1 MTGDDAQGK
10 RWRASLL
17 FGGYGLVLL
26 FLFLRVGHLQ
36 IARHDA
42 MAALSDQNRLRPT
55 VQQPVR
61 GRIYDRDGLLI
72 VDNRISWTVTVSPQ
86 DFRDNESVIT
96 DVADILGIPV
106 SRIEERLQQ
115 RKGHLYTPVPIARDV
130 SFEVVARLS
139 ERRPD
144 LPGVSIQME
153 PRRRYPFG
161 MSAAHILGYLRE
173 IDDIDLAARQSR
185 GEDYIFGDLV
195 GKEGLER
202 SHEADLRGSKGV
214 NYLEVDARGRTI
226 GPAAD
231 RSGKSAIQGS
241 DLIATLDIQ
250 LQQTAEAAFHDTARG
265 AVVVMDPRDGALL
278 VLASVPSFDLRDFSG
293 VLEAAMWDSLNNDE
307 RMPLINRPIAGLYP
321 PASPFKAVTTLA
333 GFEQGVIDLTTTFDP
348 CVPGGW
354 RLGNRS
360 FQCWNEI
367 HGSLSVVEAIEQSCD
382 VFFYQVGVETG
393 LRPLSRMARAFGL
406 GEVTGLNIPGEV
418 AGSFPDAAYYDR
430 TIGQGQWVEEG
441 QVINLAIGQGEILVT
456 PLQMAC
462 LTAAIANG
470 GALVTPYLVAFTEQ
484 PANGDRT
491 AISQTPPR
499 IIGALDPDVLDIVR
513 EGMVRVV
520 HGENGTAKNVAW
532 RAPGI
537 NVAGKT
543 GTGQNPHGENH
554 AWFTCFAPADDP
566 QIVVTVLVENGG
578 GGSAVAAPIAAA
590 ILKAWFDTHPQSV
603 QDVGGSRRLP

>member
-1 MTGDDAQGK
+1 M
-10 RWRASLL
+10 L

-36 IARHDA
+36 IARHEA
-42 MAALSDQNRLRPT
+42 LTALSDQNRLRPT
-55 VQQPVR
+55 VEQPVR
-61 GRIYDRDGLLI
+61 GRIYDRFERLI

-86 DFRDNESVIT
+86 DFRDDGPVIAE
-96 DVADILGIPV
+96 VADILGISV
-106 SRIEERLQQ
+106 TEIKERLQK
-115 RKGHLYTPVPIARDV
+115 RSGHLYTPVPIARDV
-130 SFEVVARLS
+130 SFDVVAQLS

-144 LPGVSIQME
+144 LPGVTIQME
-153 PRRRYPFG
+153 PRRRYPYG

-173 IDDIDLAARQSR
+173 INDTDLTSRQSK
-185 GEDYIFGDLV
+185 GEDYIFGDLI

-202 SHEADLRGSKGV
+202 SNEAVLRGSKGV
-214 NYLEVDARGRTI
+214 HYLEVDARGRTI
-226 GPAAD
+226 GYAAD
-231 RSGKSAIQGS
+231 RSGKPAIQGS
-241 DLIATLDIQ
+241 DLITTLDIE

-265 AVVVMDPRDGALL
+265 AVVAMDPRTGALL
-278 VLASVPSFDLRDFSG
+278 VLASVPSFDPRDFSG
-293 VLEAAMWDSLNNDE
+293 VLEAAMWDSLNNNV
-307 RMPLINRPIAGLYP
+307 RKPLINRAIAGLYP
-321 PASPFKAVTTLA
+321 PASAFKVVTTLA
-333 GFEQGVIDLTTTFDP
+333 GFDQEVINRTTTFDA

-360 FQCWNEI
+360 FHCWNET
-367 HGSLSVVEAIEQSCD
+367 HGRLSVVEAIEQSCD
-382 VFFYQVGVETG
+382 VYFYQAGLEVG
-393 LRPLSRMARAFGL
+393 LRALNRMAGAFGL
-406 GEVTGLNIPGEV
+406 GEVTGLNLAGEE
-418 AGSFPDAAYYDR
+418 AGLFPDAAYYDR

-456 PLQMAC
+456 PLQMAR

-470 GALVTPYLVAFTEQ
+470 GALVTPYLAAFTER
-484 PANGDRT
+484 PATGDRT
-491 AISQTPPR
+491 AISQSPPR
-499 IIGALDPDVLDIVR
+499 TMSALDPVVLDIVR

-532 RAPGI
+532 RVPGI
-537 NVAGKT
+537 TIAGKT

-590 ILKAWFDTHPQSV
+590 VLKAYFDAL
-603 QDVGGSRRLP
+603 GGSGHEGAGSGQLP